1 MSLGKIDN
9 KKYANLKAYC
19 LANNL
24 KLNASGL
31 TAKFVSSRDIL
42 EAKQMSMTE
51 EQNHMLTIIMS
62 AITQEM
68 VEKVVR
74 TKLSVKVVLKP
85 EHRFAA
91 QDITIRKV
99 TNTGYT
105 IAVNKM
111 KRNNKT
117 IVNIEKGSIK
127 DPIIGVNLPQ
137 SLKTAMQ

>member
-1 MSLGKIDN
+1 
-9 KKYANLKAYC
+9 
-19 LANNL
+19 
-24 KLNASGL
+24 
-31 TAKFVSSRDIL
+31 
-42 EAKQMSMTE
+42 MSMTE

-85 EHRFAA
+85 EHRFVA

-99 TNTGYT
+99 TDTGYT
-105 IAVNKM
+105 ITVNKM

-117 IVNIEKGSIK
+117 IVTIEKGSIK